1 MAYPTTLDNFTDPS
15 AGDNLNSPSHAGLH
29 TSTNTAIEAIQTKL
43 GVDSSAVATSI
54 DYLLTNTSSSNPG
67 HKHTLANGA
76 TDVTATAA
84 ELNIMDGV
92 TATTAELNKLDGV
105 VGDVVGTTDSQT
117 LSSKTLTSPVINTSM
132 SGTAFLDEDSMT
144 SNSAT
149 KVASQQSIKA
159 YVDTAV
165 STRMVSGKAKLSS
178 DSTLA
183 NNSEAKIQLN
193 TESWDVGGIFNTSTD
208 RFEPS
213 VNGYYIVTGGIGFAN
228 LGATCQ
234 YQIQIRVNGNNAA
247 RRADYLNSTASGD
260 DPVINVSSILYL
272 TTSNYVELY
281 GYQNSGSSVTI
292 SSTEDRT
299 YLSIHLL
306 SEA

>member
-1 MAYPTTLDNFTDPS
+1 
-15 AGDNLNSPSHAGLH
+15 
-29 TSTNTAIEAIQTKL
+29 
-43 GVDSSAVATSI
+43 
-54 DYLLTNTSSSNPG
+54 
-67 HKHTLANGA
+67 
-76 TDVTATAA
+76 
-84 ELNIMDGV
+84 MDGV